1 MSGNIALQ
9 KIAPLIHEIR
19 GERVILDAD
28 LAAIYGVT
36 TKRLNEQVKR
46 NADRFPDDFAFQV
59 TKEETANLTSQ
70 IATLKSPASS
80 NLRSQNATSRS
91 HGGLRYPPYAFT
103 EHGGIM
109 AANVL
114 NSKQAVQMSVF
125 VVRAFVKLREVL
137 GAPAVYR
144 WCYAYRIA
152 KVDMPQSLS
161 VVYIH
166 LVFSTKARRRFLGD
180 VEVRNALHS
189 YIGGISKQLD
199 CPPIQIGGTEDHV
212 HVRSRFGRKSRKLSG

>member
-9 KIAPLIHEIR
+9 KIARLIHEIR

-70 IATLKSPASS
+70 NT
-80 NLRSQNATSRS
+80 TSRS
-91 HGGLRYPPYAFT
+91 HGGRRYPPYAFT
-103 EHGGIM
+103 EHGAIM

-137 GAPAVYR
+137 GGTSCLPVVL
-144 WCYAYRIA
+144 CLQ
-152 KVDMPQSLS
+152 DCQS
-161 VVYIH
+161 
-166 LVFSTKARRRFLGD
+166 
-180 VEVRNALHS
+180 
-189 YIGGISKQLD
+189 
-199 CPPIQIGGTEDHV
+199 
-212 HVRSRFGRKSRKLSG
+212 